1 MRGYVARD
9 KAGYVFL
16 YKNKPYKDS
25 TKWRE
30 DSDEFILYMDSN
42 DLPSDINPQW
52 SDEEPIEVE
61 INIAKAS
68 DDVVTISKDRY
79 KQLLQYEQEYKQR
92 QSMINSF
99 MRNK

>member
-9 KAGYVFL
+9 NDGNTFL
-16 YKNKPYKDS
+16 FKNKPYKDFIAW
-25 TKWRE
+25 KE
-30 DSDEFILYMDSN
+30 DSDEFILFMDN
-42 DLPSDINPQW
+42 NNLPSDINPQW